1 MSAWQDALF
10 ARRSLGVQLSLDAVL
25 AGHAALGRPAA
36 AIPCVHVVGTNGK
49 GSTSA
54 MVAHALARRG
64 RRVGL
69 YTSPH
74 LHRVGERIRIE
85 GRAAADDDLAAW
97 VAEVLAAEARGLPRP
112 LTFFEILTLAALLA
126 FERARVEVMVLEAGL
141 GGRLDATRVVPARVT
156 LITPIDLDHQAY
168 LGDTVEAIAAE
179 KAAVMAAGAPT
190 FAAPQRPGVAA
201 VLRAAAAEHRVPLTF
216 VEPLPRPPE
225 GLPGEH
231 QRVNAAL
238 ALAGARALDP
248 ASAAADLDGVAWPA
262 RCERRALGAGRAVFD
277 ASHNPHGVLALVTW
291 LSSQPVP
298 RRAIVFGCLGDKD
311 APAMLA
317 HLRRLGAPCWL
328 VPPGP
333 GAYPLDTLAGPAD
346 HLYAGPGDPGLRR
359 ALAEFLAAGGELVVC
374 GSHALVGQ
382 IRGELLQEAADRV
395 LLADPLTRAT
405 TDRTRND

>member
-1 MSAWQDALF
+1 MSAWQDVLF
-10 ARRSLGVQLSLDAVL
+10 ARRSLGVQLTLDAVL
-25 AGHAALGRPAA
+25 AGWAALGRPAA

-74 LHRVGERIRIE
+74 LHRVGERIQIA
-85 GRAAADDDLAAW
+85 GGPADDDALAAW
-97 VAEVLAAEARGLPRP
+97 AAEVLAAEARGLPRP
-112 LTFFEILTLAALLA
+112 LTFFEILTLAALVA
-126 FERARVEVMVLEAGL
+126 FERAGVEVMVLEAGL

-168 LGDTVEAIAAE
+168 LGETVDAIAAE

-190 FAAPQRPGVAA
+190 FSAPQRDGVVA
-201 VLRAAAAEHRVPLTF
+201 VLRAAADAHHVPLAF
-216 VEPLPRPPE
+216 VEPLPRPPA

-248 ASAAADLDGVAWPA
+248 ALTAADLDGVSWPA
-262 RCERRALGAGRAVFD
+262 RCERRAVGGGSAVFD

-291 LSSQPVP
+291 LSGQPVP
-298 RRAIVFGCLGDKD
+298 RRAIAFGCLADKD

-317 HLRRLGAPCWL
+317 LLRRLDAPLWL
-328 VPPGP
+328 VPPAP
-333 GAYPLDTLAGPAD
+333 GAYPLDL
-346 HLYAGPGDPGLRR
+346 LAGPGDPLYAGPDDPSLHR
-359 ALAEFLAAGGELVVC
+359 AISELLGAGGELVIC

-382 IRGELLQEAADRV
+382 LRAELLHEARDRV
-395 LLADPLTRAT
+395 VLSDPLARTTKSTRK
-405 TDRTRND
+405 D